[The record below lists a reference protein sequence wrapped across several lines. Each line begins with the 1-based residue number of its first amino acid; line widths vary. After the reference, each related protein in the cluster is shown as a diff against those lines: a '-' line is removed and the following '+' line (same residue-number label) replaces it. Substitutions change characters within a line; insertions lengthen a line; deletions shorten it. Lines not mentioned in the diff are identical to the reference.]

1 MLGGSLEHQDSEED
15 GKRYC
20 FVVDWYDAVASLTRR
35 YQFLYYPKDKS
46 VEMVSI
52 IKSNEFI
59 GEKTEFMDKRNRN
72 KPTTLCNSWCGG
84 GGGRETVDVDIL
96 FTFSF
101 YPCNPNSKY
110 PVTDG
115 YLACNVKSSAF
126 NGWLESKLFDQT
138 CLHLSKIFSDIFLV
152 TRHFFLF
159 SFSFSFRT
167 LGLLNS
173 KAVPK
178 MGEML
183 EFIQN
188 KGLKITKMKMCV
200 LTRAEAAEFCVGY
213 KDKEFYLKLIDNMTS
228 GPVVALELLG
238 DDAICAWLRAIG
250 PENAEEAVA
259 SAPLTVASQ
268 FGEANLCY
276 GPRCAGEAAQQLEF
290 FFPTSGGIIRRNS
303 VVLEDC
309 TCCVVKPHAVLS
321 GLAPK
326 IIKAITDAG
335 FEITAIQMFHLER
348 VCAEE
353 FLEVYKGVVPE
364 YPSMVTELTSGPC
377 VAIALRAKDAPKA
390 FREMTGPADPEIARH
405 LRPRSLRAL
414 FGIDKIKNAVHCTDL
429 PEDGILEVE
438 YFFKI
443 LDR

>member
-46 VEMVSI
+46 VEMAVLSVHLLFVTMMKDI
-52 IKSNEFI
+52 TW
-59 GEKTEFMDKRNRN
+59 EKMGHGVF
-72 KPTTLCNSWCGG
+72 GH
-84 GGGRETVDVDIL
+84 
-96 FTFSF
+96 
-101 YPCNPNSKY
+101 
-110 PVTDG
+110 
-115 YLACNVKSSAF
+115 
-126 NGWLESKLFDQT
+126 DQ
-138 CLHLSKIFSDIFLV
+138 
-152 TRHFFLF
+152 
-159 SFSFSFRT
+159 T

>member
-1 MLGGSLEHQDSEED
+1 MLGGNLENQNSEED
-15 GKRYC
+15 CKRYC

-46 VEMVSI
+46 VEMYEYKKHRVFLRRTVCDNISL
-52 IKSNEFI
+52 EDLYI
-59 GEKTEFMDKRNRN
+59 GSVIN
-72 KPTTLCNSWCGG
+72 
-84 GGGRETVDVDIL
+84 
-96 FTFSF
+96 
-101 YPCNPNSKY
+101 
-110 PVTDG
+110 
-115 YLACNVKSSAF
+115 
-126 NGWLESKLFDQT
+126 
-138 CLHLSKIFSDIFLV
+138 
-152 TRHFFLF
+152 LF
-159 SFSFSFRT
+159 SRQLNVVDFGDEFTRRELTNQTQKT
-167 LGLLNS
+167 LGLLNA

-178 MGEML
+178 MGEMF

-188 KGLKITKMKMCV
+188 KGFKITKMKMCV
-200 LTRAEAAEFCVGY
+200 LTRAEAAEFCLGY
-213 KDKEFYLKLIDNMTS
+213 KDKEFYMKLIENMTS

-238 DDAICAWLRAIG
+238 DDAICSWLRALG
-250 PENAEEAVA
+250 PVNTEEAVA
-259 SAPLTVASQ
+259 SAPLTISAH

-290 FFPTSGGIIRRNS
+290 FFPTSGGIIRRNP

-326 IIKAITDAG
+326 IIRTITDAG

-348 VCAEE
+348 LCAEE

-390 FREMTGPADPEIARH
+390 FREMAGPADPEIARH
-405 LRPRSLRAL
+405 LRPRSLRAQ